1 MNQCVDV
8 FLKAVLEKVKY
19 KKMHPYLAEE
29 LNDHIELLKEEFL
42 EEGLS
47 EEQAYKRAV
56 EQMGEPNI
64 VGESLHKVHKPKVE
78 WSILL
83 LIAALISIGILTLMV
98 YANQSND
105 YSFKRQ
111 IAFVIL
117 GCGVCLATYLMDY
130 RHIERWSLAL
140 YTVGILL
147 VLGTALFGIEVN
159 GRRAWLSIGGV
170 ALQATSVAVPLITI
184 SFVGLTRKWMNK
196 GLAGYVRLAT
206 CALFASLV
214 CGSNQMM
221 TGVLLLI
228 TCLCIFIS
236 YLFSAEFKG
245 DRRRVGRS
253 LIGGI
258 LLLAGG
264 VVYTVVTVPYRLE
277 RIQAWINP
285 NLDPNGSGG
294 FINHLREIC
303 RGASWIG
310 NGGLFA
316 VTEGELWMPFGPS
329 TKSEYI
335 FSFILGNFGI
345 LMAACVLLGVGI
357 LIIRCFKSAPKINEL
372 YGRNL
377 LYAISCYFTLQF
389 IFNIGL
395 NLGILPSGSAYLPF
409 ISYGGSN
416 LVCDMALMGFFLG
429 VYRRK
434 DIMPAELL
442 KVEEVREAGKIA
454 LRHKFFIIRDKKKV
468 EEARKEERYGI
479 AEKLM
484 GRGMDDLTIIE
495 TTSLSSDEVQFL
507 KEKLKTQ

>member
-1 MNQCVDV
+1 
-8 FLKAVLEKVKY
+8 
-19 KKMHPYLAEE
+19 MHPYLAEE
-29 LNDHIELLKEEFL
+29 LNDHIELLKEDFL

-83 LIAALISIGILTLMV
+83 LIVALISIGILTLMV
-98 YANQSND
+98 YANQSSD

-111 IAFVIL
+111 IVFVIL
-117 GCGVCLATYLMDY
+117 GCGVCLVTYLMDY
-130 RHIERWSLAL
+130 RNLERWSLAL
-140 YTVGILL
+140 YAAGILL
-147 VLGTALFGIEVN
+147 VLGTAFFGIEVN

-170 ALQATSVAVPLITI
+170 AFQATSVAVPLITI

-196 GLAGYVRLAT
+196 GLAGYVRLAI

-214 CGSNQMM
+214 CGLNQMM

-245 DRRRVGRS
+245 NRRRVGRS

-258 LLLAGG
+258 LLIGCSL
-264 VVYTVVTVPYRLE
+264 VYTVVTVPYRLD
-277 RIQAWINP
+277 RIRAWINP
-285 NLDPNGSGG
+285 DLDPNGSGWLV
-294 FINHLREIC
+294 NHLREI
-303 RGASWIG
+303 RKTSSWIG
-310 NGGLFA
+310 NDGLFA

-345 LMAACVLLGVGI
+345 LMAACVLLGVGL
-357 LIIRCFKSAPKINEL
+357 LIIRCFKSATKINEL

-377 LYAISCYFTLQF
+377 LYAISYYFTLQF

-434 DIMPAELL
+434 DIMPVELL
-442 KVEEVREAGKIA
+442 KGEEVSVNEQI
-454 LRHKFFIIRDKKKV
+454 
-468 EEARKEERYGI
+468 
-479 AEKLM
+479 
-484 GRGMDDLTIIE
+484 T
-495 TTSLSSDEVQFL
+495 L
-507 KEKLKTQ
+507 KNNFYNSKYF

>member
-1 MNQCVDV
+1 MNQYVDV

-64 VGESLHKVHKPKVE
+64 VGESLHKVHKPRME

-83 LIAALISIGILTLMV
+83 VVAALISIGIVTLMV
-98 YANQSND
+98 YANQSSD

-111 IAFVIL
+111 IVFAVL
-117 GCGVCLATYLMDY
+117 GCGVFLATYLMDY
-130 RHIERWSLAL
+130 RHLERGSLAL
-140 YTVGILL
+140 YTLGILL
-147 VLGTALFGIEVN
+147 VLGTAFFGIEVN
-159 GRRAWLSIGGV
+159 GRRTWLSIGGV

-184 SFVGLTRKWMNK
+184 SFVGLTRKWVNK
-196 GLAGYVRLAT
+196 GLAGYIRIAT

-214 CGSNQMM
+214 CGLNQMM
-221 TGVLLLI
+221 IGALLLI

-258 LLLAGG
+258 LLIACSL
-264 VVYTVVTVPYRLE
+264 VYTVVTVPHRLE
-277 RIQAWINP
+277 RIRAWINP
-285 NLDPNGSGG
+285 DLDPNGSGWLV
-294 FINHLREIC
+294 NHLREIC
-303 RGASWIG
+303 KTSSWIG
-310 NGGLFA
+310 NDGLFA

-345 LMAACVLLGVGI
+345 LMAACVLLGVGL
-357 LIIRCFKSAPKINEL
+357 LIIRCFKSATKINEL

-416 LVCDMALMGFFLG
+416 LICDMALMGFFLG

-434 DIMPAELL
+434 DIMPAQLL
-442 KVEEVREAGKIA
+442 KGEEVSVNEQIA
-454 LRHKFFIIRDKKKV
+454 LKQK
-468 EEARKEERYGI
+468 
-479 AEKLM
+479 
-484 GRGMDDLTIIE
+484 
-495 TTSLSSDEVQFL
+495 
-507 KEKLKTQ
+507 